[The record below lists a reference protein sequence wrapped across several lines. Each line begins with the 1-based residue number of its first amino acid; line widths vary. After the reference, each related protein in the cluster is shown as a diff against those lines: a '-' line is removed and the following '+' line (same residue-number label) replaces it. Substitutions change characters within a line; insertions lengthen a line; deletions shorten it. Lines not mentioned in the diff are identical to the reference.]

1 MEAGSTDPPD
11 LVEDDESQESLYLPM
26 GGTLIWYYYVCPREV
41 WFMAHRIL
49 PQEDNEFLALG
60 RLLHQESY
68 RRERHEILIDNTIRI
83 DLRLADGVVAEVKKS
98 SKSLEAARMQLAY
111 YLYYLKHEKGVERSG
126 VLLIPSEKKRIAVE
140 LTPEIEAELRE
151 VVRRIR
157 GIAARPQ
164 PPPLKRIPV
173 CNSCAYAPICW
184 S

>member
-1 MEAGSTDPPD
+1 VEAGPEDSPD
-11 LVEDDESQESLYLPM
+11 LVAEGGQEESLHLPL

-60 RLLHQESY
+60 RLLHGETY

-98 SKSLEAARMQLAY
+98 SKSLDAARMQLAY
-111 YLYYLKHEKGVERSG
+111 YLYYLKHEKGIERRG
-126 VLLIPSEKKRIAVE
+126 MLLIPSEKRRIAVE
-140 LTPEIEAELRE
+140 LTAELEAELRGVIVE
-151 VVRRIR
+151 IRRL
-157 GIAARPQ
+157 AARPM

-173 CNSCAYAPICW
+173 CRNCAYAPICW